1 MRNPCP
7 QMRKSVSLWLVF
19 CLILL
24 GSIGIAQARDL
35 PIATGEHWTT
45 ATERE
50 KRAFLLGFGTLLKI
64 EREMQGETPP
74 PDDQTFIPRLAEGLQ
89 DHTISSAME
98 AIDAWYADN
107 ETQLD
112 RPVIEVIWFE
122 LTLPNIN
129 RGVE

>member
-1 MRNPCP
+1 MRDPCL
-7 QMRKSVSLWLVF
+7 QMRKSVSLWLVI

-24 GSIGIAQARDL
+24 GGIGIAQARDL
-35 PIATGEHWTT
+35 PIATGEHWIT

-50 KRAFLLGFGTLLKI
+50 KRAFLLGFGTLLKV
-64 EREMQGETPP
+64 EREMQGENPP
-74 PDDQTFIPRLAEGLQ
+74 PDDQTFITRLAEGLQ
-89 DHTISSAME
+89 DYTITSAMD

-107 ETQLD
+107 QDQLG

-129 RGVE
+129 